1 MSAPRAQPALPSPPQ
16 PALPSQPDSPARVQP
31 AAIISADAV
40 RARLL
45 GGAELALLDVRE
57 QGVHYQGHPFFACS
71 LPLSRL
77 EIMVRDLVPRLTAP
91 LVLLDGGTALDGG
104 LAERAAA
111 KLTAL
116 GYTCVSIMQG
126 GCAAWKTGGGE
137 LFSGVNV
144 PSKAFGE
151 FVEHHCGTPR
161 MPPAEIQRLIASG
174 RKLVILDSR
183 PYDEY
188 HRMNIPGG
196 IDAPGAELVYRV
208 HDLAPDPDTLV
219 VVNCAG
225 RTRSIIGCQ
234 SLRNAGIPNP
244 VVALKDGTMGWEL
257 AGFACE
263 RGSTCEAPLPSAAG
277 AAKARAAAERVAA
290 RFEVKF
296 ATRAQVQAWQPD
308 STRTLYLLDVRSR
321 SEFEAQR
328 IAASRH
334 APGGQLVQAT
344 DEFVGVRNA
353 RIVLI
358 DPARVRSVMTA
369 SWLNQLGWDEVYV
382 LEPEGADGFA
392 AWPVETGART
402 QMRAGFVRWRSVTP
416 QRGAADIAAQQSG
429 TLVLDLSTSLKF
441 RARHIAGA
449 WWAVRSRLVA
459 ARAQLG
465 AARHVLMTSDDGMLA
480 HLAAPEAAAL
490 WPEAEVSVIEGGNAA
505 WHAASLPTQAGISAA
520 NCTTTLD
527 DVWYKPYDH
536 EREGDYEKHARAYLD
551 WEVALVEQIRR
562 DPAIRFRAY
571 D

>member
-1 MSAPRAQPALPSPPQ
+1 MSRFVDSIAL
-16 PALPSQPDSPARVQP
+16 RE
-31 AAIISADAV
+31 
-40 RARLL
+40 RLIA
-45 GGAELALLDVRE
+45 GTEMALLDVRE
-57 QGVHYQGHPFFACS
+57 QGVHYKGHPFFACA

-77 EIMVRDLVPRLTAP
+77 ELMVADLVPRRDVP
-91 LVLLDGGTALDGG
+91 LVLTDGGNEG
-104 LAERAAA
+104 LAEAAA
-111 KLTAL
+111 VKLATL
-116 GYTCVSIMQG
+116 GYTDISLLEG
-126 GCAAWKTGGGE
+126 GCAGWQAAGGE

-151 FVEHHCGTPR
+151 FVEHHYDTPR
-161 MPPAEIQRLIASG
+161 VPPEEVQAMIQAG

-183 PYDEY
+183 PWDEY

-257 AGFACE
+257 AGFTCE
-263 RGSTCEAPLPSAAG
+263 RGSTREAPPPGPEGLAR
-277 AAKARAAAERVAA
+277 ARAAARRVADK
-290 RFEVKF
+290 FEVRF
-296 ATRAQVQAWQPD
+296 ATRDQVAVWQRD
-308 STRTLYLLDVRSR
+308 TGRTLYLLDVRSKA
-321 SEFEAQR
+321 EFESLR

-344 DEFVGVRNA
+344 DEYVGVRGA

-369 SWLNQLGWDEVYV
+369 SWLNQMGWDDVFV

-392 AWPVETGART
+392 GWDTASGSRAALPPGLTSWPVI
-402 QMRAGFVRWRSVTP
+402 TP
-416 QRGAADIAAQQSG
+416 ADLAQRHAAQAAG
-429 TLVLDLSTSLKF
+429 VLVLDLATSLKY
-441 RARHIAGA
+441 RARHVAGA
-449 WWAVRSRLVA
+449 WWAVRSRLA
-459 ARAQLG
+459 EARARAGTAPLL
-465 AARHVLMTSDDGMLA
+465 VLTSDDGLLG
-480 HLAAPEAAAL
+480 HLAAPEAAAM
-490 WPEAEVSVIEGGNAA
+490 WGDAEIRVLEGGNAA
-505 WHAASLPTQAGISAA
+505 WFAAGLPEGAGMAQA
-520 NCTTTLD
+520 TTTLD

-536 EREGDYEKHARAYLD
+536 EQGYEHHARAYLS

-562 DPAIRFRAY
+562 DPTVRFRSY

>member
-1 MSAPRAQPALPSPPQ
+1 MSALPPGAALPGVKWVS
-16 PALPSQPDSPARVQP
+16 
-31 AAIISADAV
+31 AAIV
-40 RARLL
+40 QARLL
-45 GGAELALLDVRE
+45 QSDELALLDVRE

-77 EIMVRDLVPRLTAP
+77 ELMVSDLVPRLGVP
-91 LVLLDGGTALDGG
+91 LVLLDGGTGLDHG

-111 KLTAL
+111 KLAAL
-116 GYTCVSIMQG
+116 GYTDLSIMQG
-126 GCAAWKTGGGE
+126 GCAGWRASGGE

-151 FVEHHCGTPR
+151 FIEHHYDTPR
-161 MPPAEIQRLIASG
+161 VPPSEIQQLIAAG

-183 PYDEY
+183 PYDEF

-234 SLRNAGIPNP
+234 SLRNAGIPNQ

-263 RGSTCEAPLPSAAG
+263 RGSTRAAPLPSAAG
-277 AAKARAAAERVAA
+277 AAKARAAAQQVAL

-296 ATRAQVQAWQPD
+296 ATRAQVQAWQQER
-308 STRTLYLLDVRSR
+308 TRTLYLLDVRSR
-321 SEFEAQR
+321 DEFEAQR
-328 IAASRH
+328 IAGSRH

-344 DEFVGVRNA
+344 DEFVGVRGA

-369 SWLNQLGWDEVYV
+369 SWLNQLGLDDVYV
-382 LEPEGADGFA
+382 LEPEGPDGFA
-392 AWPVETGART
+392 VWPQESGPRVPA
-402 QMRAGFVRWRSVTP
+402 AAALVRWHSVTP
-416 QRGAADIAAQQSG
+416 QQGAALIASDPPAN
-429 TLVLDLSTSLKF
+429 LVLDLSTSLKF

-449 WWAVRSRLVA
+449 WWAVRSRLAA

-465 AARHVLMTSDDGMLA
+465 AARRLLLTSDDAALA

-490 WPEAEVSVIEGGNAA
+490 WPDAEVEVIDGGNAA
-505 WHAASLPTQAGISAA
+505 WFAAALPVATGISAA
-520 NCTTTLD
+520 NRTTSLD

-536 EREGDYEKHARAYLD
+536 EHEGEYEKHARAYLD

-571 D
+571 A

>member
-1 MSAPRAQPALPSPPQ
+1 MSVGSI
-16 PALPSQPDSPARVQP
+16 ST
-31 AAIISADAV
+31 IITSATL
-40 RARLL
+40 RERLIA
-45 GGAELALLDVRE
+45 GVELALLDVRE

-77 EIMVRDLVPRLTAP
+77 ELMVHDLVPRQSVP
-91 LVLLDGGTALDGG
+91 LVLLDGGNEG

-111 KLTAL
+111 KLAGL
-116 GYTCVSIMQG
+116 GYTDIAILEG
-126 GCAAWKTGGGE
+126 GCAGWKAAGGE

-151 FVEHHCGTPR
+151 FIEHHYDTPR
-161 MPPAEIQRLIASG
+161 VPPSEIEQLIASG

-257 AGFACE
+257 AGFECE
-263 RGSTCEAPLPSAAG
+263 RGSTHVAPAPSAAG
-277 AAKARAAAERVAA
+277 LAQAQAAAAKVAR
-290 RFEVKF
+290 RFEVKC
-296 ATRAQVQAWQPD
+296 AQRDQVEAWQKD
-308 STRTLYLLDVRSR
+308 AARSLFLLDVRTR
-321 SEFEAQR
+321 EEFEALR

-344 DEFVGVRNA
+344 DEYAGVRA
-353 RIVLI
+353 SRIVLI

-369 SWLNQLGWDEVYV
+369 SWLNQMGWEEVYV

-392 AWPVETGART
+392 GWSTASGP
-402 QMRAGFVRWRSVTP
+402 RATP
-416 QRGAADIAAQQSG
+416 ATLPAEAQNWQAIAPAALNALQSASAASG
-429 TLVLDLSTSLKF
+429 NLLILDFSTSLKF
-441 RARHIAGA
+441 RARHVPGA
-449 WWAVRSRLVA
+449 WWAVRSRLQQ
-459 ARAQLG
+459 ARATCG
-465 AARHVLMTSDDGMLA
+465 AAAHVVLTAEDERLA
-480 HLAAPEAAAL
+480 RLAAPEAQAL
-490 WPEAEVSVIEGGNAA
+490 WPDAKVQVLAGGTPAWLAAGFAAEATLVQS
-505 WHAASLPTQAGISAA
+505 
-520 NCTTTLD
+520 TTTHD

-536 EREGDYEKHARAYLD
+536 EHETDYEKHARAYLE

-562 DPAIRFRAY
+562 DPTIRFKAY
-571 D
+571 V